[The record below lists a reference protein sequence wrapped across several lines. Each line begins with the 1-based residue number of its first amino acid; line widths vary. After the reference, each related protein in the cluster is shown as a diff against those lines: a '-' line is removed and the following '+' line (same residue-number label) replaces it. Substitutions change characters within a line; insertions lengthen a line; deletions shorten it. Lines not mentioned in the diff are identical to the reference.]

1 MMYLLFS
8 RDPKYQ
14 VLSPP
19 LRMSITTANTS
30 TSFDIGKSVVNIFVR
45 NTTNLTNIQP
55 IILSINR
62 TAIGSTF
69 VNFDVF
75 TRDTYSLYYAVMKN
89 GYPEPQTV
97 QDFVEFRVE
106 NATLM
111 GEAVSVV
118 NASNLVNY
126 KASIALSGLESS
138 TIYNIFVVAKS
149 LLGASRISKSTFTT
163 TLLSFGTVMKL
174 SMKDIIDPLTIV
186 SALQQIFRIKPNRI
200 KVLTSN
206 QDLQRIKNSIN
217 TQRNTLN
224 YPY

>member
-1 MMYLLFS
+1 M
-8 RDPKYQ
+8 
-14 VLSPP
+14 
-19 LRMSITTANTS
+19 
-30 TSFDIGKSVVNIFVR
+30 
-45 NTTNLTNIQP
+45 
-55 IILSINR
+55 
-62 TAIGSTF
+62 
-69 VNFDVF
+69 
-75 TRDTYSLYYAVMKN
+75 
-89 GYPEPQTV
+89 
-97 QDFVEFRVE
+97 E